1 MRGFGVSDYPRTQYP
16 LTPTLSPMGRGGE
29 AAIFMPSRPPDRS
42 SWLSRWMARNMPSRE
57 QMAESRWIGVFGRWG
72 PRILHS
78 EYWRFTRRSVPR
90 GVAMG
95 LFVGVFFLIPGIQ
108 IIGAALFCLPVRGN
122 IPIAA
127 GMTFLTNP
135 FTTPFLILAS
145 IPVGNLF
152 GFHADAASIMDMYTR
167 GAPVGEWL
175 AWLGSAAAPAMIS
188 GLFIIAVAAGAL
200 GYLVASLFWRWWTGR
215 KWKKRALRGEA
226 AD

>member
-1 MRGFGVSDYPRTQYP
+1 MAESPPPAQ
-16 LTPTLSPMGRGGE
+16 TP
-29 AAIFMPSRPPDRS
+29 PSGQPS
-42 SWLSRWMARNMPSRE
+42 SQGWARRWAKNNMPSRE
-57 QMAESRWIGVFGRWG
+57 QMAESRWIRIFGRLG
-72 PRILHS
+72 PRVLHS

-95 LFVGVFFLIPGIQ
+95 LFVGVFFLIPGVQ

-145 IPVGNLF
+145 LPIGNLF
-152 GFHADAASIMDMYTR
+152 GFHADGGAITSMYER
-167 GAPVGEWL
+167 SAPMSEWL
-175 AWLGSAAAPAMIS
+175 AWLASDAAPALVI
-188 GLFIIAVAAGAL
+188 GLFSIAVVSAL
-200 GYLVASLFWRWWTGR
+200 IGYVISIVVWRWWVAR
-215 KWKKRALRGEA
+215 KWRRRAQRAVAG

>member
-1 MRGFGVSDYPRTQYP
+1 
-16 LTPTLSPMGRGGE
+16 
-29 AAIFMPSRPPDRS
+29 
-42 SWLSRWMARNMPSRE
+42 MARQQGWLDRWVANNMPSRE
-57 QMAESRWIGVFGRWG
+57 QMAESRWIRIFGRLG
-72 PRILHS
+72 PRVLHS

-95 LFVGVFFLIPGIQ
+95 LFVGVFFLIPGVQ

-145 IPVGNLF
+145 LPIGNLF
-152 GFHADAASIMDMYTR
+152 GFHADGGAIMTLYR
-167 GAPVGEWL
+167 SGAPLSDWL
-175 AWLGSAAAPAMIS
+175 AWLASDAAPALVI
-188 GLFIIAVAAGAL
+188 GLFIIGVVSAL
-200 GYLVASLFWRWWTGR
+200 IGYVIAIFTWRWWVGR
-215 KWKKRALRGEA
+215 KWRRRAQRLART

>member
-1 MRGFGVSDYPRTQYP
+1 MARKQ
-16 LTPTLSPMGRGGE
+16 
-29 AAIFMPSRPPDRS
+29 
-42 SWLSRWMARNMPSRE
+42 SWLDRWVANNMPSRE
-57 QMAESRWIGVFGRWG
+57 QMAASRWIRVFGRIG

-122 IPIAA
+122 IPLAA

-145 IPVGNLF
+145 LPIGSLF
-152 GFHADAASIMDMYTR
+152 GFHADGSAIMSMIHQ
-167 GAPVGEWL
+167 GAPLSDWL
-175 AWLGSAAAPAMIS
+175 AWLASDAAPALVI
-188 GLFIIAVAAGAL
+188 GLFIIAVASAAI
-200 GYLVASLFWRWWTGR
+200 GYVISVFVWRWWVGR
-215 KWKKRALRGEA
+215 KWRRRAQRLVPTT
-226 AD
+226 D

>member
-1 MRGFGVSDYPRTQYP
+1 
-16 LTPTLSPMGRGGE
+16 
-29 AAIFMPSRPPDRS
+29 
-42 SWLSRWMARNMPSRE
+42 MARNMPSRE
-57 QMAESRWIGVFGRWG
+57 QMAQSRWIKPFGQ
-72 PRILHS
+72 RILQS

-95 LFVGVFFLIPGIQ
+95 LFVGVFFLIPGVQ
-108 IIGAALFCLPVRGN
+108 MIGAALFCLPVRGN

-152 GFHADAASIMDMYTR
+152 GFHADAASMMDMYAR
-167 GAPVGEWL
+167 SAPWSEWL
-175 AWLGSAAAPAMIS
+175 AWLGSAAAPAMVS
-188 GLFIIAVAAGAL
+188 GLFIIALASGAI
-200 GYLVASLFWRWWTGR
+200 GYLVSTLFWRWWTGR
-215 KWKKRALRGEA
+215 KWKKRAVRARA